1 MMDTQH
7 AEADPT
13 VAAEATIVRPA
24 TDEDAAAW
32 DGFVHQTPE
41 ATFFHR
47 FGWRSVLTQAFG
59 QRAPYLVARRGDR
72 VVGVLPLVH
81 MRSLLFGNALI
92 STAYCMEGGPL
103 AVDAAAYAALDEAAA
118 ALMDGSGASYLEYR
132 GRKATRPGWTVKS
145 GLYATFARPLS
156 ADDKENLQ
164 AIPRKQRA
172 VVRKTLEGSL
182 LSEVDTDP
190 ARFYRLYAESVR
202 NLGTPMFPR
211 RYFQLLQQ
219 AFGADCDIV
228 TIIDEGRPV
237 SSVLSFYFRDTVLPY
252 YQGGTVDARRS
263 GANDFL
269 YWEVM
274 RRAALRGYRRFDFGR
289 SKAGTGPFAFKKNW
303 GFEPDWLE
311 YEYRLKPGTELPE
324 KNPLNPKYALMI
336 KAWQKLPLP
345 VANFIGP
352 FLIRSLG

>member
-1 MMDTQH
+1 MSDLEPSVEPGIASGPVTVRPCT
-7 AEADPT
+7 EADGPAWDAF
-13 VAAEATIVRPA
+13 VAAAP
-24 TDEDAAAW
+24 D
-32 DGFVHQTPE
+32 

-47 FGWRSVLTQAFG
+47 FGWRHVLQTAFG
-59 QRAPYLVARRGDR
+59 QRAPYLIALRGERVA
-72 VVGVLPLVH
+72 GVLPLVH
-81 MRSLLFGNALI
+81 MRSRLFGNALI

-103 AVDAAAYAALDEAAA
+103 AGDPVAAA
-118 ALMDGSGASYLEYR
+118 ALDQAASALMDSTGAAYLEYR
-132 GRKATRPGWTVKS
+132 SRTAARPDWLVKS

-156 ADDKENLQ
+156 AEDKDNLQ

-172 VVRKTLEGSL
+172 VVRKTLESAL
-182 LSEVDTDP
+182 VSEVDEDP
-190 ARFYRLYAESVR
+190 ARFFRVYSESVR

-211 RYFQLLQQ
+211 RYFKLLKA
-219 AFGADCDIV
+219 AFGSDCDIV
-228 TIIDEGRPV
+228 TILDGGEPV
-237 SSVLSFYFRDTVLPY
+237 SAVLNFYFRDTVMPY
-252 YQGGTVDARRS
+252 YGGGTVGARRN

-274 RRAALRGYRRFDFGR
+274 RRAAARGYRRFDFGR
-289 SKAGTGPFAFKKNW
+289 SKAGTGAFNFKKNW
-303 GFEPDWLE
+303 GFEPDWLN
-311 YEYRLKPGTELPE
+311 YEYRLKPGTEMPE